1 MLVFVLLVI
10 VIGIFLRGVFFYQLG
25 TSFVASIVVIFSIRR
40 FVRKGIGLFVLVVV
54 LEIYF
59 LVVGSLCRVR
69 FVSFQIVCQ

>member
-10 VIGIFLRGVFFYQLG
+10 VIGIFLRGVFFNQLG

-54 LEIYF
+54 LLGIIMGYAP
-59 LVVGSLCRVR
+59 
-69 FVSFQIVCQ
+69 